1 MEKKKEI
8 PWTDRKTMYKDGDPD
23 IFRKFTWLTWKNMTE
38 GERAMWTELSS
49 AARAPIPKE
58 TIEFE
63 RTVKAANKPDALAD
77 PVSLKEWEAKHNDEA
92 KAAHNDEAKA
102 AHNDEAKAA
111 NKPEAS
117 TVTEFK
123 KDLKE
128 RTDKMRGLDAETV
141 KEKEAKQAKDFYI
154 GAVSE
159 NSDKF
164 AEVKIDEVR
173 AELKERG
180 IKFAYNSKLETLQKK
195 LADADNP
202 E

>member
-1 MEKKKEI
+1 MEKKKET
-8 PWTDRKTMYKDGDPD
+8 PWTDRKVMYKDGDPD

-49 AARAPIPKE
+49 ATRAPIPKE

-77 PVSLKEWEAKHNDEA
+77 PASLKEWEAK
-92 KAAHNDEAKA
+92 
-102 AHNDEAKAA
+102 HNDEAKAA

>member
-1 MEKKKEI
+1 MEKKKET
-8 PWTDRKTMYKDGDPD
+8 PWTDRKLMYKDGDPD

-49 AARAPIPKE
+49 ATRAPIPKE

-63 RTVKAANKPDALAD
+63 KTV
-77 PVSLKEWEAKHNDEA
+77 
-92 KAAHNDEAKA
+92 
-102 AHNDEAKAA
+102 KAA

-123 KDLKE
+123 EDLKE

-141 KEKEAKQAKDFYI
+141 KEKEDKQAKDFYI
-154 GAVSE
+154 RAVSE

-164 AEVKIDEVR
+164 AEVKIEELR

-180 IKFAYNSKLETLQKK
+180 IRFTHNSKLKTLQKK